1 MTKLQSLQNSNA
13 MQTAQGVNRRHFMMM
28 AGAVGATL
36 CVDGLMS
43 EALASGNVE
52 RPVTLSRVMMGTYV
66 TITVAGVSSMQ
77 ATEALDATFN
87 TMSGLEAVFSRHQ
100 STTPVAEL
108 NRVGVLRDAPVE
120 LVQLVDRAQRFGTL
134 TSGAFDITVQP
145 VIDLYRAHKT
155 TARRME
161 LDAKALKDAQELVGM
176 AHLKVQ
182 GRDVKL
188 DRNGMGITLD
198 GIAKG
203 HIADMASA
211 ELLKRGVR
219 NHIINAG
226 GDIVVRGMKPVAHNG
241 MKPWRVGISAPQVA
255 GQGSE
260 IIDALTLTDAAVATS
275 GSYEVYY
282 DASRAHHHLIAP
294 NTGTSPSLA
303 ASVSVKA
310 PTAMEADALA
320 TALSVVPAQDALR
333 LVQSLPARECL
344 IVTRD
349 GRRLQSLGWG

>member
-1 MTKLQSLQNSNA
+1 MTSPNLD
-13 MQTAQGVNRRHFMMM
+13 RRHFMVM

-43 EALASGNVE
+43 PALASHVD

-66 TITVAGVSSMQ
+66 TITVAAVSSMQ
-77 ATEALDATFN
+77 ATEALDRAFN
-87 TMSGLEAVFSRHQ
+87 KISALESIFSRHQ

-108 NRVGVLRDAPVE
+108 NRVGTLSDAPVE
-120 LVQLVDRAQRFGTL
+120 LVDLMGRAQRYGVL

-145 VIDLYRAHKT
+145 VIDLFRAHKT
-155 TARRME
+155 SNRRME
-161 LDAKALKDAQELVGM
+161 LDAQALKEAQELVGM
-176 AHLKVQ
+176 NHVHMH
-182 GRDVKL
+182 GHDVKL
-188 DRNGMGITLD
+188 DRQGMGITLD

-211 ELLKRGVR
+211 ELLKLGVR

-226 GDIVVRGMKPVAHNG
+226 GDIVVRGMKTTAHNG
-241 MKPWRVGISAPQVA
+241 AQPWRVGISAPQTA
-255 GQGSE
+255 GHGSD
-260 IIDALTLTDAAVATS
+260 IIDAIALTDAAVATS

-282 DASRAHHHLIAP
+282 DASRAHHHLI
-294 NTGTSPSLA
+294 SPSTGASPSFA

-320 TALSVVPAQDALR
+320 TALSVVPPHDALR

-349 GRRLQSLGWG
+349 GRRLQSHGWA